1 MCCCMYRG
9 EQTGVLPD
17 CYTYAPSTDNRQ
29 IGIHHVVVKLYDR
42 MRPKMTIEQNCLFV
56 MSWQLGQFVILNQ
69 LADKFIEFLVQQ
81 ERTKL
86 VLLREAILQTMFL
99 HPGRCSIHPH
109 RSLPHQCLDGRAID
123 IHRLAAAYQ
132 WIGEKTAAQLARS
145 VKTGYAEHRK
155 RRIGLQGF
163 LSNL

>member
-1 MCCCMYRG
+1 
-9 EQTGVLPD
+9 
-17 CYTYAPSTDNRQ
+17 
-29 IGIHHVVVKLYDR
+29 
-42 MRPKMTIEQNCLFV
+42 

-69 LADKFIEFLVQQ
+69 LADKFIELLVQQ

-86 VLLREAILQTMFL
+86 VLLRKAILQTMFL

-132 WIGEKTAAQLARS
+132 WIGEKTAAKLARS
-145 VKTGYAEHRK
+145 VKTGYTEHRK

>member
-1 MCCCMYRG
+1 MAQEGASTIGHSPTCGKRISPFTSISQYFMSQSIIYFHNHNSTNMCCCMYRG

-69 LADKFIEFLVQQ
+69 LADKFIELLIQQ
-81 ERTKL
+81 KCTKL

-109 RSLPHQCLDGRAID
+109 RSLPHQCLD
-123 IHRLAAAYQ
+123 
-132 WIGEKTAAQLARS
+132 
-145 VKTGYAEHRK
+145 
-155 RRIGLQGF
+155 
-163 LSNL
+163 